1 MWFYKI
7 EKEGKNVHVT
17 WNTAMTYLKNSLGFV
32 GVVACL
38 LNIVWLA
45 GICLGTLAIALI
57 YYTHRYGNFVRVLH
71 ELERQERIVYSGSQY
86 SFKDPLI
93 VTIPKVAGL

>member
-7 EKEGKNVHVT
+7 EKEGRNVHVT
-17 WNTAMTYLKNSLGFV
+17 WNTTMTYFKSILGFV
-32 GVVACL
+32 GVMACL

-45 GICLGTLAIALI
+45 GLCLGILAIALI

-71 ELERQERIVYSGSQY
+71 ELERQDRISYTGSQY

-93 VTIPKVAGL
+93 VTIPKVVRL